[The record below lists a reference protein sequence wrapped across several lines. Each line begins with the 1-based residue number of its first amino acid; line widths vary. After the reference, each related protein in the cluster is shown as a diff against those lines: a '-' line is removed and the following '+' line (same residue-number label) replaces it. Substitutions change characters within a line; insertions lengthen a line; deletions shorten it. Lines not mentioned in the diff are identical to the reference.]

1 MASLTP
7 HLWYHS
13 QAREATALYTSLF
26 PNSAVSHIQTIKDTP
41 SGDCDIVAFSLLGQS
56 FMAISAGPIFDL
68 NPSISLF
75 VTFDS
80 EEEIQKV
87 WDALIDG
94 GKALMPFDTY
104 PWAQKYGWLQDKYG
118 LSWQLSLS
126 SEVKEL
132 RITPHLMF
140 TGAVAG
146 KAREAIESYTH
157 LFPNSQIETVVPYE
171 KGDGDQEG
179 FIKYSNFTLNGRR
192 FGAMDS
198 SFDHKFGFNEAVS
211 FIVSCDTQEE
221 IDFYWEKL
229 SAVPESEQ
237 CGWLKDIYGVSWQI
251 TPSVMDEMMSKG
263 TPEQIDR
270 VTQAFLQMKKFDIA
284 ALTKAFE
291 G

>member
-1 MASLTP
+1 MKNITP
-7 HLWYHS
+7 HFWYHH
-13 QAREATALYTSLF
+13 EAKEAAALYVSLF
-26 PNSAVSHIQTIKDTP
+26 PNSSISNIQTIRDTP
-41 SGDCDIVAFSLLGQS
+41 SGDCDIVTFSLAGES
-56 FMAISAGPIFDL
+56 FMSISAGPVFDL

-80 EEEIQKV
+80 EAEIQKV
-87 WDALIDG
+87 WDALADG
-94 GKALMPFDTY
+94 GKILMPFDTY

-146 KAREAIESYTH
+146 KAKEAIESYTH